1 MATLFYHV
9 LLCICAQAQLHDY
22 VVRLSAV
29 PAVQGVLE
37 SISEAQRMLNGFN

>member
-1 MATLFYHV
+1 MSPGPQ
-9 LLCICAQAQLHDY
+9 QAQLHDY

-37 SISEAQRMLNGFN
+37 SIAEAQQNLKDS